1 MKDENLLVFLDNHKW
16 HPDKE
21 IVKRV
26 SPSIW
31 LIRGWGF
38 LWCIC
43 WKGHQVGLHIISPAT
58 STTIYLCF
66 KILLWGPQIKYK
78 HSHLMLNIRIP
89 PFSMSIYWV
98 GKKKKNYFGMAS
110 KRELMPG
117 CRSQS
122 RLRQQNHWKQCS
134 QQRWVSTKH
143 KQYPLNFVSSDRLKF
158 GFSIR

>member
-43 WKGHQVGLHIISPAT
+43 WKGHQVGLHIISHAT

-89 PFSMSIYWV
+89 PFSISIYWV
-98 GKKKKNYFGMAS
+98 GKKKK
-110 KRELMPG
+110 KTTLEWHPRENWCQDVG
-117 CRSQS
+117 ARADWGN
-122 RLRQQNHWKQCS
+122 RI
-134 QQRWVSTKH
+134 TE
-143 KQYPLNFVSSDRLKF
+143 SSAHDRGEWAQKTNNEP
-158 GFSIR
+158 